1 MQKGTCPSGTEGAAV
16 KTAKSPKKPDAFYAK
31 KRSFVKLLQNMRG
44 GVEYEI
50 EYKGVNASEEVTGQE
65 SDRRQQS

>member
-1 MQKGTCPSGTEGAAV
+1 
-16 KTAKSPKKPDAFYAK
+16 
-31 KRSFVKLLQNMRG
+31 MRGG

-65 SDRRQQS
+65 SDHTQES

>member
-1 MQKGTCPSGTEGAAV
+1 MQRNDFSVE
-16 KTAKSPKKPDAFYAK
+16 
-31 KRSFVKLLQNMRG
+31 LLQNMRG

>member
-1 MQKGTCPSGTEGAAV
+1 MKRNFVISEG
-16 KTAKSPKKPDAFYAK
+16 DD
-31 KRSFVKLLQNMRG
+31 G
-44 GVEYEI
+44 GGGWGEEVEYEI